1 MIQVNDPR
9 QAYEIFKLQ
18 WMIDHGYS
26 IRDLIA
32 RLEAMIEED
41 ENESGIRTG
50 LQSLLQDWEFGIG
63 FDGAIWPCCQESLEN
78 EYRTMLKSNREG
90 NRKENNCAYQ
100 EKTS

>member
-1 MIQVNDPR
+1 MIEVNDPR

-26 IRDLIA
+26 IPDLIA
-32 RLEAMIEED
+32 QLEAMVEED

-50 LQSLLQDWEFGIG
+50 LLSLLQDWEFGIG
-63 FDGAIWPCCQESLEN
+63 FDGSIWPCYQEFLEN
-78 EYRTMLKSNREG
+78 EYHTMLKSNREG
-90 NRKENNCAYQ
+90 NRKENYSVYQ